1 MKIISI
7 LLTIILVLIGFAPLQ
22 VQAYYSCQQ
31 YTGSRDYTLENQLIA
46 EYKAYRQWRGLY
58 VPSVYW
64 RFNNGAGTRLQ
75 YMLEKNNISHD
86 NWLSNL
92 SDCGITPWTGE
103 VISLGMNDAKQI
115 FHAWHNSP
123 SHRDA
128 IMYSGVRYFGVR
140 CANYSKYVWSQPSG
154 FSTNKVCVMVI
165 SD

>member
-1 MKIISI
+1 MI
-7 LLTIILVLIGFAPLQ
+7 VGFMPLQ
-22 VQAYYSCQQ
+22 VKAYYSCQQ
-31 YTGSRDYTLENQLIA
+31 YVGSRDYNLENQLIA
-46 EYKAYRQWRGLY
+46 EYRAYRQWRGLY

-75 YMLEKNNISHD
+75 YMLERNDISHY
-86 NWLSNL
+86 NWESNL
-92 SDCGITPWTGE
+92 AGCGITPWRGE
-103 VISLGMNDAKQI
+103 VISLGMSDAKQI

-140 CANYSKYVWSQPSG
+140 CANYNKNVWSSAAG
-154 FSTNKVCVMVI
+154 FSTNKVCIMVL